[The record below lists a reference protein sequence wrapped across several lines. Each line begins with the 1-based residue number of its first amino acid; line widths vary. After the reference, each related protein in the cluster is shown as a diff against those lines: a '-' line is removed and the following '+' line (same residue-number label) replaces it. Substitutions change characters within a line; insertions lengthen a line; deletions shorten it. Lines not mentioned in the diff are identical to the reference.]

1 MGLSYSAIALAIIL
15 IGLGVGLIAALR
27 HLAFDVKGSDWGALL
42 APLVAYLVLSGY
54 LAELKA
60 PGFEAK
66 LIAKIEAPVPSAL
79 VQAHY
84 IVGGDAPFTDIPG
97 AAQWGRAQRVIAIEV
112 DVWEKLTDA
121 ERITKGLPVAV
132 SVYQSLLAGGF
143 QGLVVLGE
151 KQKPLGIFEGSY
163 FLDLL
168 RLPLERYAVG
178 IEYEKDVMNPAQLRA
193 QFLETQLWG
202 VLKFPRQR
210 SEEANKAFITYDI
223 PRSKALAKMVEG
235 KFEVL
240 VVLDGAGR
248 YMGVVSRK
256 QLVDQLLLDLAEASK
271 PR

>member
-27 HLAFDVKGSDWGALL
+27 HLAIDVKGSDWGALL

-178 IEYEKDVMNPAQLRA
+178 IEYEKDVMNPAQLGLAATWESCRA
-193 QFLETQLWG
+193 NSWWTNCFSIW
-202 VLKFPRQR
+202 PR
-210 SEEANKAFITYDI
+210 
-223 PRSKALAKMVEG
+223 PRSR
-235 KFEVL
+235 
-240 VVLDGAGR
+240 GR
-248 YMGVVSRK
+248 LRRVPGLSTP
-256 QLVDQLLLDLAEASK
+256 DDSSASPQRIVQK
-271 PR
+271 CFRRSLS